1 MEDRI
6 YSVYDLNLLV
16 KNYLEENELFQ
27 NFFLKGEVS
36 NITYYKSGHLYFTLK
51 DEKASVKCVAF
62 YYKYKKISGDL
73 KEGDLLKIFG
83 KVSLYE
89 ANGNYQILV
98 SHVEKEE
105 NLGVLFAEL
114 EKNKKEMAELGYFDE
129 LRKKPLPF
137 LPKTIGIVTS
147 GTGAALWDI
156 INTARQRF
164 PNIDFIVYPCKVQGA
179 GSAEEIIFGIET
191 LNEIEEVDVIIA
203 GRGGGSIE
211 DLWSFNTRE
220 VAMAY
225 YNSKKPIISAVG
237 HEIDVM
243 LSDFTADLRASTPTQ
258 ASELLVPKKS
268 DLEEKLILRRKKIKI
283 LMDSYLSFQKERL
296 KNKKETYILKNFS
309 NIFINKN
316 MELLTREDKLK
327 SLINN
332 RLREAEHSLE
342 IKKELL
348 KGLNPKEIL
357 KRGYTITT
365 KDGKVIKDYEKL
377 SIEDNIT
384 THFYKGSI
392 VSKVKEK
399 L

>member
-179 GSAEEIIFGIET
+179 GSAEEIILGIET

-237 HEIDVM
+237 HEIDVV

-296 KNKKETYILKNFS
+296 RNKKEAYILKNFS

-377 SIEDNIT
+377 SIEDSIT
-384 THFYKGSI
+384 THFYKGSV
-392 VSKVKEK
+392 VSQIKEK